1 MDEHLTTM
9 RHPKAWAILSCLA
22 SLFLGAASLLWAD
35 FGMPAWFFFFTQ
47 VWFWT
52 IGLPTML
59 GVLAVAAVWG
69 IPGWTTWPAW
79 AFIVC
84 TVLVALAF
92 QTGSVFLLTRARRL
106 AGGKKS

>member
-1 MDEHLTTM
+1 M
-9 RHPKAWAILSCLA
+9 RHLNTWAALTCSV
-22 SLFLGAASLLWAD
+22 SLLLGVASLLWAD

-52 IGLPTML
+52 VGLPTML
-59 GVLAVAAVWG
+59 GVLAVAAIWG

-79 AFIVC
+79 AFISC
-84 TVLVALAF
+84 AVLAAFAF
-92 QTGSVFLLTRARRL
+92 QAGSVSLLGRAWRL

>member
-1 MDEHLTTM
+1 M
-9 RHPKAWAILSCLA
+9 RHPKAWAILTCLA
-22 SLFLGAASLLWAD
+22 SLFLGAASVLWAD

-52 IGLPTML
+52 IGLPTLL
-59 GVLAVAAVWG
+59 GVLTVAAIWG

-79 AFIVC
+79 AFIASI
-84 TVLVALAF
+84 VLVALAF
-92 QTGSVFLLTRARRL
+92 QTGCVFLLRRAWRL

>member
-1 MDEHLTTM
+1 VM
-9 RHPKAWAILSCLA
+9 RHPKTWAALTCLA
-22 SLFLGAASLLWAD
+22 SLFLGVASVLWAD
-35 FGMPAWFFFFTQ
+35 FGMPAWFFVFSQ

-59 GVLAVAAVWG
+59 GVLAVAAVWA

-92 QTGSVFLLTRARRL
+92 QTGSVFLLNRARSL
-106 AGGKKS
+106 VGGKKS

>member
-1 MDEHLTTM
+1 M
-9 RHPKAWAILSCLA
+9 RHLKTWAALTCLA
-22 SLFLGAASLLWAD
+22 SLFLGAAALLWAD

-47 VWFWT
+47 VWFWS

-59 GVLAVAAVWG
+59 AVLAVAAVWG
-69 IPGWTTWPAW
+69 IPGWTAWPAA

-92 QTGSVFLLTRARRL
+92 QTGSFFLLIRAWRL
-106 AGGKKS
+106 AGAKKP